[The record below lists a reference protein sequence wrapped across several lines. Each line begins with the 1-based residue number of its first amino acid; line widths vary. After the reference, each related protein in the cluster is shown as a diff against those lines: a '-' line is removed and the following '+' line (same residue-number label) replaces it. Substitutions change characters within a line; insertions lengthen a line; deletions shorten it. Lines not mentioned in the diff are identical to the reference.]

1 MIKSAL
7 FILSG
12 NAAMSILL
20 LARNLIIARMI
31 PVADYGIASTFA
43 VLMAVVEM
51 ASSLGLQQQIVQ
63 SKQGD
68 DPEFQAALQWFQVFR
83 GVLSGAAL
91 LAIAGPM
98 ARFMAV
104 PEVAWGYQVLAVVP
118 VLNALVHFDIH
129 RLSRRMVFWPMLL
142 TGAFPALLSVLAI
155 WTLSQYMGDW
165 RVLLYAIIL
174 QAVVA
179 VVVSHLVAERPYR
192 LTYNAAIMKN
202 ALRFG
207 WPLLLNAVLL
217 FFVFQGDKMI
227 VARLLG
233 MTDLAVFAMG
243 VTLTLTPTLVMA
255 KTAQN
260 LFLPQLSKLP
270 RGTAEGDAA
279 FDRMGRIVL
288 QAALMNGA
296 IVVVVMS
303 VLGGILVDVV
313 LGVKYQN
320 LIPLLVPLAVL
331 SGLRVC
337 KSGPGVVS
345 LAQGHTANPM
355 MSNLPRVLALPIVWI
370 MLQSGGQLSEVIW
383 VGVAAEACGYAV
395 SLFVLKGP
403 RLRFLALPIF
413 AFAMFLAA
421 MLWIDILT
429 RTQTISAWMSVP
441 AALLTF
447 GALSLTMT
455 DLNTYLRKAFKRK
468 NIKKET

>member
-43 VLMAVVEM
+43 VVMAVVEM

-68 DPEFQAALQWFQVFR
+68 DPAFQAALQGFQVFR

-91 LAIAGPM
+91 FAIAGPM
-98 ARFMAV
+98 ARFMGV
-104 PEVAWGYQVLAVVP
+104 PEVIWGYQLLAVVP

-129 RLSRRMVFWPMLL
+129 RMNRQMVFWPMLL
-142 TGAFPALLSVLAI
+142 TGAFPALLSVVAV
-155 WTLSQYMGDW
+155 WPLSHYMGDW
-165 RVLLYAIIL
+165 RVLLYAILI
-174 QAVVA
+174 QGAVA

-192 LTYNAAIMKN
+192 LTYNGAILKG

-207 WPLLLNAVLL
+207 WPLLINAILL
-217 FFVFQGDKMI
+217 FFVFQGDRMI

-233 MTDLAVFAMG
+233 MSDLAVFSMG

-260 LFLPQLSKLP
+260 FFLPQLSKLP
-270 RGTAEGDAA
+270 RGTVDEEAA
-279 FDRMGRIVL
+279 FDRMGRIIL

-296 IVVVVMS
+296 IVVLVIS
-303 VLGGILVDVV
+303 VLGAILVNLV
-313 LGVKYQN
+313 LGVKYQD
-320 LIPLLVPLAVL
+320 LIPLLVPLAIL

-345 LAQGHTANPM
+345 LAQGHTGNALV
-355 MSNLPRVLALPIVWI
+355 SNLPRVLALPLVWI
-370 MLQSGGQLSEVIW
+370 TLQADGQLSEVIW
-383 VGVAAEACGYAV
+383 IGVAAEVCGYAV
-395 SLFVLKGP
+395 SLFVMQGP
-403 RLRFLALPIF
+403 KLRFLVKALF

-421 MLWIDILT
+421 ILWIDILA
-429 RTQTISAWMSVP
+429 RTQVIAPWISVP
-441 AALLTF
+441 AALLLF
-447 GALSLTMT
+447 AALSLTMS
-455 DLNTYLRKAFKRK
+455 DLNAYLRNAFKRK
-468 NIKKET
+468 TIKKET